1 MMQLCIYGKIE
12 THSLDIGAH
21 RLTTTKELSELNEAF
36 MHSKF
41 VVRMACPGCNYNTFH
56 RVKMKNFR
64 NLRKADP
71 SLQSRDLE
79 LSLSHTSL
87 VPKSHRL
94 ECHLKLGSS
103 NKHFAQLQL
112 GGEKKLQKLARSHRA
127 SEHLRL

>member
-1 MMQLCIYGKIE
+1 M
-12 THSLDIGAH
+12 
-21 RLTTTKELSELNEAF
+21 TTTKELSELNEAF

-112 GGEKKLQKLARSHRA
+112 GGEKSCKNQGEVIERA
-127 SEHLRL
+127 NIQGFDQSLEISSL